1 MTQANEL
8 RVGNLVT
15 YNPLSVDEGTPI
27 IPLSIS
33 CVDNQIGVILDDGF
47 TNCYTWDEILPIEL
61 TEEILFKFGFVSTSI
76 QGDIL
81 TLFLSDSD
89 KDEFSRQRI
98 DFWKNN
104 QDGKVELCRGGVC
117 FKMVICKYVHQLQN
131 LFFCLTYKELEC
143 SI

>member
-1 MTQANEL
+1 MIKANEL
-8 RVGNLVT
+8 RIENFI
-15 YNPLSVDEGTPI
+15 SISPI
-27 IPLSIS
+27 YHKDDIRIVYLKMLNAIENGFEVFGIPLTE
-33 CVDNQIGVILDDGF
+33 DIL
-47 TNCYTWDEILPIEL
+47 LKL
-61 TEEILFKFGFVSTSI
+61 GFVSTSI

-89 KDEFSRQRI
+89 KNEFSRQRI

-131 LFFCLTYKELEC
+131 IYFALTGEELQ
-143 SI
+143 INLNTL